1 MKSIIDQSKRYGE
14 LRLIALG
21 ALAIL
26 IVSNLGWAIF
36 HLQEVKKAGQEK
48 VFVISPE
55 GSFQAKLQPRG
66 RTTLFEARNHVAA
79 FMQLMFSH
87 DELSYGEHIEAAL
100 HLIEKSEGAAIFE
113 DFQKGQV
120 HDNYIK
126 YGSRSEVQIDSIA
139 LNMQGEP
146 FEGAVYGRQYVIYQD
161 ERRPLPIGAN
171 FSLIKVPRS
180 EKNPHGLL
188 LQDWKFVLYE
198 NEFLSEK
205 K

>member
-1 MKSIIDQSKRYGE
+1 MKAFISQSQRYSE

-21 ALAIL
+21 AIALL
-26 IVSNLGWAIF
+26 LLSNLGWTLI
-36 HLQEVKKAGQEK
+36 HVKKVAEASEGK
-48 VFVISPE
+48 VYVISPE
-55 GSFQAKLQPRG
+55 GSFQARLQPRG
-66 RTTLFEARNHVAA
+66 RTSIFEARNHVAA

-87 DELSYGEHIEAAL
+87 DELSYGEHIESAL

-126 YGSRSEVQIDSIA
+126 FGSRSEMQIDSIS
-139 LNMQGEP
+139 LNMQTEP
-146 FEGAVYGRQYVIYQD
+146 FQGAVYGRQYVIYQD
-161 ERRPLPIGAN
+161 ERRPLPIGAS

-180 EKNPHGLL
+180 KKNPHGLL

-198 NEFLSEK
+198 NQFARSK
-205 K
+205 

>member
-1 MKSIIDQSKRYGE
+1 MKPIIDQSKRYGE
-14 LRLIALG
+14 LRFIALG
-21 ALAIL
+21 ALALL
-26 IVSNLGWAIF
+26 IISNLGWVVF
-36 HLQEVKKAGQEK
+36 HLQEVEKAGQER
-48 VFVISPE
+48 VYVISPE
-55 GSFQAKLQPRG
+55 GSFQAKILPRG
-66 RTTLFEARNHVAA
+66 QTTIFEARNHVSA

-126 YGSRSEVQIDSIA
+126 FGSRSEVQIDSIA
-139 LNMQGEP
+139 LNMQREP

-198 NEFLSEK
+198 NEFLGQVE
-205 K
+205 

>member
-14 LRLIALG
+14 LRLITLG

-48 VFVISPE
+48 VYVISPE
-55 GSFQAKLQPRG
+55 GSFQAKILPRG
-66 RTTLFEARNHVAA
+66 QTTIFEARNHVSA

-126 YGSRSEVQIDSIA
+126 FGSRSEVQIDSIA
-139 LNMQGEP
+139 LNMQREP

-198 NEFLSEK
+198 NEFLGQVE
-205 K
+205 

>member
-21 ALAIL
+21 ALTLLVI
-26 IVSNLGWAIF
+26 SNLGWAVF
-36 HLQEVKKAGQEK
+36 HLQEVEKAGQEK
-48 VFVISPE
+48 VYVISPE
-55 GSFQAKLQPRG
+55 GSFQAKILPRG
-66 RTTLFEARNHVAA
+66 QTTIFEARNHVSA

-139 LNMQGEP
+139 LNMQREP
-146 FEGAVYGRQYVIYQD
+146 FEGAVSGRQYVIYQD

-188 LQDWKFVLYE
+188 LKDWKFVLYE
-198 NEFLSEK
+198 NEFLGQVE
-205 K
+205 